1 MVGSTYICK
10 ILHEYV
16 QYIIEFNNEMGGK
29 KKEKNVKKIY
39 STLDTILSFVEIV
52 LNPWVM
58 HNTYTRIL
66 LLLITCIS

>member
-1 MVGSTYICK
+1 MVGLAYTCN
-10 ILHEYV
+10 ILREYV